1 MQMRVMGLTVALALA
16 CASCL
21 GGTASAADADRP
33 LARGLQELPE
43 TTLGDMRGRYQVGS
57 NTVLY
62 FGVQMLSSWQMP
74 DGRLLSGS
82 ALVNIDFRGGA
93 PVVSFTPTVSIVNT
107 GLGGTLADTHAR
119 AIDSSGVANASGL
132 VQNIQVAGDHNR
144 VGNTLRLDV
153 LGTVPSGA
161 GAGGGSGPDSAQT
174 VSGGASASVTLT
186 PDGIGV
192 TLALADQGLVQQLIR
207 GNGAGMGSVLQSVAV
222 LGDDHLI
229 TNQLQMTLV
238 LQQLDPAN
246 LLRQNVAQSL
256 SQMRWLDHP

>member
-1 MQMRVMGLTVALALA
+1 MPTRVMGLTIAAALA

-21 GGTASAADADRP
+21 GGTASAADMGRP

-43 TTLGDMRGRYQVGS
+43 ATLGDMRGRYLVGS

-82 ALVNIDFRGGA
+82 ALVNIDFRSGV
-93 PVVSFTPTVSIVNT
+93 PVISFTPTVSIT
-107 GLGGTLADTHAR
+107 SIGPHGTLADTSGR
-119 AIDSSGVANASGL
+119 TIDSSGVANASGL
-132 VQNIQVAGDHNR
+132 VQNIQVTGDHNR

-153 LGTVPSGA
+153 LGAIPSGST
-161 GAGGGSGPDSAQT
+161 AGGGPDSAQLA
-174 VSGGASASVTLT
+174 SDGASAQVAFT

-207 GNGAGMGSVLQSVAV
+207 GNGAGMGSVLQSATV
-222 LGDDHLI
+222 LGDNHLI

-238 LQQLDPAN
+238 LQQMDLTS
-246 LLRQNVAQSL
+246 LLRQSVAQSL
-256 SQMRWLDHP
+256 SQMRGLGHP

>member
-1 MQMRVMGLTVALALA
+1 MQTPVMGLTVAVALA

-43 TTLGDMRGRYQVGS
+43 TTLGDMRGRYLVGS

-82 ALVNIDFRGGA
+82 ALVNIDFRGGS

-119 AIDSSGVANASGL
+119 TIDSSGVANASGL
-132 VQNIQVAGDHNR
+132 VQNIQVTGDHNR

-153 LGTVPSGA
+153 RGTVPSGA
-161 GAGGGSGPDSAQT
+161 GGSGPDSAQT
-174 VSGGASASVTLT
+174 ISDGASARVALT

-207 GNGAGMGSVLQSVAV
+207 GNGAGMGSVLQSAAV
-222 LGDDHLI
+222 LGDNHLI

-256 SQMRWLDHP
+256 SQMRGLDHP

>member
-1 MQMRVMGLTVALALA
+1 MLARVMGMTIAVALA

-43 TTLGDMRGRYQVGS
+43 VTLGDMRGRYLVGS

-82 ALVNIDFRGGA
+82 ALVDIDFRSGV
-93 PVVSFTPTVSIVNT
+93 PVISFTPTVSIAST
-107 GLGGTLADTHAR
+107 EPYGTLADTFGR
-119 AIDSSGVANASGL
+119 TIDSGGVANASGL
-132 VQNIQVAGDHNR
+132 VQNIQVTGDHNR

-153 LGTVPSGA
+153 LGSVPSGTSI
-161 GAGGGSGPDSAQT
+161 GNGPASAQIA
-174 VSGGASASVTLT
+174 SDGASAHVAFT

-192 TLALADQGLVQQLIR
+192 TLALADQGLIQQMIR
-207 GNGAGMGSVLQSVAV
+207 GNGAGMGSVLQSATV
-222 LGDDHLI
+222 LGDNHLV

-238 LQQLDPAN
+238 LQQVDPAS
-246 LLRQNVAQSL
+246 LLRQSVAQSL
-256 SQMRWLDHP
+256 SQMRGLDHP

>member
-1 MQMRVMGLTVALALA
+1 MQTRVMGLMVAVALA
-16 CASCL
+16 CASCMS
-21 GGTASAADADRP
+21 GPASAADADRP

-43 TTLGDMRGRYQVGS
+43 TALGDMRGRYLVGS

-82 ALVNIDFRGGA
+82 ALVNIDFRGGS

-119 AIDSSGVANASGL
+119 AIDSSGVANATGL
-132 VQNIQVAGDHNR
+132 VQNIQVTGDHNR

-153 LGTVPSGA
+153 LGTVPA
-161 GAGGGSGPDSAQT
+161 GAGGSSGPDSAQT
-174 VSGGASASVTLT
+174 ISDGASASVALT

-192 TLALADQGLVQQLIR
+192 TLALDDQGLVQQMIR
-207 GNGAGMGSVLQSVAV
+207 GNGAGMGSVLQSAAV
-222 LGDDHLI
+222 LGDNHLI

-256 SQMRWLDHP
+256 SQMRGLDHP